1 MRELKLQRKN
11 NRFLLPVAVLRPG
24 EPADLTRFDATAL
37 LDTGATK
44 SGIGPR
50 PIRELGLKSY
60 GKNRL
65 RSATDEVFVEY
76 YLFRIGLYTTEQLE
90 ANSLVSGDLPF
101 IFDALDGFSWRRD
114 GDFDVI
120 LGMDVLSLC
129 DVNLSR
135 DGSCR
140 LIFS

>member
-1 MRELKLQRKN
+1 MRELELRRKA

-24 EPADLTRFDATAL
+24 DPTDLTYFDAIAL

-50 PIRELGLKSY
+50 PIAELGLESSGKS
-60 GKNRL
+60 RL
-65 RSATDEVFVEY
+65 RSATDEVFVDY
-76 YLFRIGLYTTEQLE
+76 YLFRLGLYTTEQIVAE
-90 ANSLVSGDLPF
+90 TVGPGDLPF
-101 IFDALDGFSWRRD
+101 IFEELNGFSWSKP

-129 DVNLSR
+129 DIHLTRNGR
-135 DGSCR
+135 CR
-140 LIFS
+140 LIFG